1 MLLIIKKEVCV
12 LFSERLRSLRE
23 MHGLSQQQVADT
35 LQVHRSTY
43 SYYELGTSQ
52 PPFSTLIKL
61 AKIFKVEPNFLLGF
75 ELEEDNVLRSNEPYY
90 ISKKMDSPRYVCDLT
105 SDEQKIILAYRLIQ
119 SKEKVAKA
127 LQSIIIEESKG

>member
-1 MLLIIKKEVCV
+1 M
-12 LFSERLRSLRE
+12 FAERLRSLRE
-23 MHGLSQQQVADT
+23 MHGLSQQQVADA

-75 ELEEDNVLRSNEPYY
+75 DVESDNVLHSDEPYY
-90 ISKKMDSPRYVCDLT
+90 ISKKKDSPRYVCDLT
-105 SDEQKIILAYRLIQ
+105 SDEQKLVLAYRLIEDK
-119 SKEKVAKA
+119 SRA
-127 LQSIIIEESKG
+127 LGSLQDILMEESN

>member
-1 MLLIIKKEVCV
+1 M
-12 LFSERLRSLRE
+12 FSERLRSLRD
-23 MHGLSQQQVADT
+23 MHGLSQQQVADA

-52 PPFSTLIKL
+52 PPFVTLIKL

-119 SKEKVAKA
+119 NKEKVANA
-127 LQSIIIEESKG
+127 LQSIIIEESKS